1 MRLKKLYRVACT
13 QTIHLL
19 FVCVRVRVR
28 VPVLVVVV
36 EACHFGDSLNV
47 RIMLFGVP
55 FSGSFFALLDCTS
68 FWLFLLNFCCV
79 FFSSS
84 LFLFAFSHSKWA
96 CFYLFVVI
104 LSIRNV
110 FGCFQWLFCSSL
122 LYAIIFPAYFVNS
135 LFLFASVFFSLFHS
149 LKCIIQFYCIIPS
162 VVFVS
167 FFLFWNYYSVSF
179 IRFWILL
186 VFYYLFHLHITSE
199 FSAEW
204 LFLIVLIACFTLFS
218 SDVLLLLY
226 YFLFLFWFYFLVS
239 ALFCSFF
246 YEWWRFLLF
255 WFSRWLLFWLFSSF
269 PFQLHAQSFIL
280 FRLSTCNIQHTKCKI
295 RNTKYK
301 ASDPILEIFQFSFCI
316 S

>member
-19 FVCVRVRVR
+19 FVCVRVRVRVR

-55 FSGSFFALLDCTS
+55 FSGSFFALFDCTS

-79 FFSSS
+79 FFSSSS

-149 LKCIIQFYCIIPS
+149 LKCIIQFNCIIPS

-167 FFLFWNYYSVSF
+167 FFLFWNYNSVSF

-226 YFLFLFWFYFLVS
+226 CFLFFILILFFGFTFV
-239 ALFCSFF
+239 LF
-246 YEWWRFLLF
+246 FLL
-255 WFSRWLLFWLFSSF
+255 RMMKV
-269 PFQLHAQSFIL
+269 SFIL
-280 FRLSTCNIQHTKCKI
+280 IFMLTFILVIFFISISITCPVIHPYSSINMQHTK
-295 RNTKYK
+295 YK
-301 ASDPILEIFQFSFCI
+301 M
-316 S
+316 